1 MESKL
6 SVIIGGANGI
16 GEACCRL
23 MSERGWKVVVVD
35 LNQAAAVSLANEI
48 DGAGY
53 GVDVCELQAME
64 GLASDIEREHGPVS
78 SLVVSAAAFQDRFP
92 PDEFPMDLWRKVIQ
106 VNLEGTFNAN
116 RVFGTR
122 MARAGKG
129 SIVNVASTV
138 AHGSSPQH
146 AYGPSKAA
154 VINLTRCLA
163 SQWGM
168 SGVRVNSVSPG
179 ATLVPRVLARPPGRY
194 ADNIDAQM
202 ALGRRVQP
210 NEVAEGIE
218 FLASDRASA
227 ITGTDLLIDAGWL
240 VAGTWGLYG
249 GVPESMEDQQVVKA

>member
-6 SVIIGGANGI
+6 VVVIGGANGI

-23 MSERGWKVVVVD
+23 MSERDWRVVVVD
-35 LNQAAAVSLANEI
+35 LDESAAESLAAKIGATSYGLDVRDLNE
-48 DGAGY
+48 
-53 GVDVCELQAME
+53 VEK
-64 GLASDIEREHGPVS
+64 LASNIESAAGPIS
-78 SLVVSAAAFQDRFP
+78 SLVVSAAAFQDRFA
-92 PDEFPMDLWRKVIQ
+92 PDQFPMELWRKIIQ
-106 VNLEGTFNAN
+106 VNLEGTFNVN
-116 RVFGTR
+116 RVFGSR
-122 MARAGKG
+122 MARIGKG

-154 VINLTRCLA
+154 IINLTRSLA
-163 SQWGM
+163 SQWGR

-179 ATLVPRVLARPPGRY
+179 ATLVSRVLERPPGRY
-194 ADNIDAQM
+194 SDDVDAQM

-218 FLASDRASA
+218 FLASDKASA

-240 VAGTWGLYG
+240 AASTWGLYG
-249 GVPESMEDQQVVKA
+249 GVPGSVAEE